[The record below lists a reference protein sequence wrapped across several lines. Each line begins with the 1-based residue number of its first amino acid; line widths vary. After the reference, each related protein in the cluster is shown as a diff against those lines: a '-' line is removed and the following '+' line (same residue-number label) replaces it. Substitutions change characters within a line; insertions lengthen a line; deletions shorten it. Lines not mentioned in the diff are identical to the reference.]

1 MTPAGKRSAR
11 VFLFV
16 LCAFLFLTCASAARP
31 SFEMCMPVL
40 SPKDCLHFLFAVNYF
55 SRDYPL
61 VDWKAKLIGYTTTN
75 SPSLSGVVRGF
86 IINGTS
92 CNGLIGPEASSFS
105 VAMSPVVNIP
115 WISMTATS
123 QELSDKASHPYFSRV
138 MPTDAMGAGSMAALF
153 NYFGW
158 KTINILSTDDPYSR
172 SVTTGM
178 ASKFSSYGGR
188 VDVSA
193 SLQQSA
199 TRAEVETVINAVLAS
214 PSRIFFVSATFDTLV
229 FTHVLNI
236 ARDRHLGKVLIFAFP
251 ETVCSDSS
259 WNLVP
264 PGSLCATY
272 TYNAAAFAQYRTAIL
287 ASDVTAYVSTI
298 TGMGFS
304 APSPTQNDLYSVY
317 TIEALRHL
325 MGAMQ
330 SFLTGN
336 ATSSDPIQ
344 HLRQYVSVGWS
355 GPIQM
360 DSNGDRPAADLIV
373 FNSFANGTAFPMI
386 ISNFTIQLQP
396 IQTGFATRYYFLGS
410 AVDTPAGDAFTK
422 DSSSEFP
429 AWAIVIIVLL
439 VAVLASTALWRFMVW
454 RRTQYAPK
462 DPSCP
467 VFVMFV
473 VVKGLAALW
482 DRIPNT
488 LPSVLDDYETF
499 IKDSI
504 ASSRCYQARKIGDC
518 YMVVT
523 HDAAHAASFCA
534 TLQERVIRSSL
545 SRKLRD
551 AFVSSPNQSR
561 VARSIKPSSDKSNKD
576 NKSNKDTASDTT
588 SDRAAVESLVFK
600 IGIGMHVGLCR
611 IKTDAESGVLEY
623 SGPVVDE
630 AAECADNAVGSQ
642 VLLTPEARNAIV
654 SCSSRPECAI
664 TEFAVRKLRGI
675 DKQLWALRTPTM
687 PTIAEKD
694 VALKAEAEASE
705 SALATLQSATCGFSL
720 NRIAVAY
727 IRVNVRELTT
737 DAAGEYEAVSGT
749 IFKAAL
755 EHKGVAWAVAEGEF
769 IITFNAFGVLASR
782 VRKAVLCALSV
793 VAELGQSSTPK
804 RNVTCGIAAGSEV
817 AGNVRGTNAHR
828 AVIGGVVGQ
837 ARALELL
844 CRRFPEEHILAPH
857 TMVEEFNTVAYYQW
871 LTFVQSPNG
880 RTAVITILNERE
892 EGQDEW
898 MYALQKDPYHSLNAA
913 YEQYFASGSVE
924 PLHAALSNE
933 EMHNEPAL
941 ASALARLRGRLSD
954 YERDPSCWIEGGLT
968 MSEITA

>member
-1 MTPAGKRSAR
+1 MIPAEKHSVY
-11 VFLFV
+11 VFQVV
-16 LCAFLFLTCASAARP
+16 LCVVLLVTCAGAARP

-40 SPKDCLHFLFAVNYF
+40 SPKDSLHFLFAVNYF

-61 VDWKAKLIGYTTTN
+61 VDWKAKLIGHTTTY

-92 CNGLIGPEASSFS
+92 CNGLIGPESSSFS

-123 QELSDKASHPYFSRV
+123 QELSDKLSHPYFSRV
-138 MPTDAMGAGSMAALF
+138 MPTDATGAGSMAALF

-178 ASKFSSYGGR
+178 TSKFSSYGGR

-214 PSRIFFVSATFDTLV
+214 PSRIFFVSATLYTLV
-229 FTHVLNI
+229 LFYVLDI
-236 ARDRHLGKVLIFAFP
+236 ARERSLGKVLIFAFP
-251 ETVCSDSS
+251 ETICSDSS
-259 WNLVP
+259 WVFVP

-272 TYNAAAFAQYRTAIL
+272 TYNASGFAQYRAALL
-287 ASDVTAYVSTI
+287 ASDVTEYLSTI
-298 TGMGFS
+298 TGMGFV
-304 APSPTQNDLYSVY
+304 APSPTEADLYAVY
-317 TIEALRHL
+317 TIDALRHL

-410 AVDTPAGDAFTK
+410 AVDTPAGDAFPAN
-422 DSSSEFP
+422 SSSEFP
-429 AWAIVIIVLL
+429 AWGIVIIVLL
-439 VAVLASTALWRFMVW
+439 VAVLAAIALWQVSVW

-467 VFVMFV
+467 VFVMFA

-482 DRIPNT
+482 DCVPNT

-499 IKDSI
+499 VKDSI

-545 SRKLRD
+545 SRKLRN
-551 AFVSSPNQSR
+551 ALVTSPNQSR
-561 VARSIKPSSDKSNKD
+561 VARSVKPLSNKSNKGNKSNKD
-576 NKSNKDTASDTT
+576 NASDTA
-588 SDRAAVESLVFK
+588 SDRAAVENLVFR

-611 IKTDAESGVLEY
+611 IKTDESVLDY
-623 SGPVVDE
+623 SGPVVNE
-630 AAECADNAVGSQ
+630 AAECADNAIGSQ
-642 VLLTPEARNAIV
+642 VLLTPEAHNAIV

-664 TEFAVRKLRGI
+664 TEFAIRKLRGI

-687 PTIAEKD
+687 PTIVDKD
-694 VALKAEAEASE
+694 KALKAEAEVSE

-727 IRVNVRELTT
+727 IRVNVRELTADT
-737 DAAGEYEAVSGT
+737 AGEYEAISGT

-793 VAELGQSSTPK
+793 VAELGQSPK
-804 RNVTCGIAAGSEV
+804 PNRHVTCGIAAGSEV

-828 AVIGGVVGQ
+828 AVIGGVVSQ

-871 LTFVQSPNG
+871 LTFVQGPNG

-892 EGQDEW
+892 EGQQDEW
-898 MYALQKDPYHSLNAA
+898 MYALQRDPYQTLNAA
-913 YEQYFASGSVE
+913 YEQYFVSGSVE

-933 EMHNEPAL
+933 EMRNEPAL
-941 ASALARLRGRLSD
+941 ASALSRLRGRLSD
-954 YERDPSCWIEGGLT
+954 YERDPSCWVEGGLT